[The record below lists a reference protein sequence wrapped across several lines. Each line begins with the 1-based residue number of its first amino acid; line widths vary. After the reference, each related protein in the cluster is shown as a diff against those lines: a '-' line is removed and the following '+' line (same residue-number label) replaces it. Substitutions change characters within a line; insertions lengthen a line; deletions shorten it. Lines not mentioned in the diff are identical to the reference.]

1 MAEVAGLVLSGI
13 PIAIW
18 ALEKYAEPFEI
29 YWKYHIEISTFRAD
43 LALQKRQLQ
52 LTLFNVGLDQPSM
65 DELKECFDT
74 KFPDIARDLTVTVQR
89 MDEITRE
96 LLKNLNIDIDGK
108 PLWSDDPPDRVQWEW
123 RRVKRSFGAKKREK
137 LIGDLRHWNEDLRR
151 CLEKP
156 EVPVED
162 ETPKVQ
168 ELKHRFNPKRCNLIR
183 ECVKSLH
190 RALLSGFDCTCSPPH
205 EATLNLD
212 WTACESDAPRVFHVA
227 LSYRSDLGPNQT
239 ASSWPQQLSS
249 YMALSAKQRYGIA
262 ASVAWSVLHLSGS
275 PWLGGRWDEDQ
286 AVILLERSSTGREI
300 LSHYPCVSYLFPAS
314 TNPASSEQTS
324 RNGFAHL
331 IPNKTVF
338 ALGIL
343 LIELC
348 INKPFG
354 GIKETRVSENN
365 TSQTTVLNVYS
376 TALGRLD
383 EVRRQAGDSYG
394 NAVERCV
401 KCVFR
406 GSEKSREFDLPNFR
420 QEFYEVV
427 VAPVQATYLMMPGS
441 FISE

>member
-1 MAEVAGLVLSGI
+1 MAEVAGLVLGGI

-18 ALEKYAEPFEI
+18 ALEKYAEPFEV
-29 YWKYHIEISTFRAD
+29 YRKYHIEISTLRAD

-52 LTLFNVGLDQPSM
+52 LTLSNVGLDQPST
-65 DELKECFDT
+65 DELKECFNT
-74 KFPDIARDLTVTVQR
+74 KFPDIARDLTVILQR
-89 MDEITRE
+89 MDEITGE

-108 PLWSDDPPDRVQWEW
+108 PLWSNDPPDRVQWEW
-123 RRVKRSFGAKKREK
+123 RRVKRSFGAKRREK

-168 ELKHRFNPKRCNLIR
+168 ALKNRFNPKRCNLI
-183 ECVKSLH
+183 
-190 RALLSGFDCTCSPPH
+190 
-205 EATLNLD
+205 
-212 WTACESDAPRVFHVA
+212 
-227 LSYRSDLGPNQT
+227 
-239 ASSWPQQLSS
+239 PQQPSL

-275 PWLGGRWDEDQ
+275 PWLGDRWDEDQ
-286 AVILLERSSTGREI
+286 AVILLERSSTGRKI
-300 LSHYPCVSYLFPAS
+300 LSRYACASYLFPAS
-314 TNPASSEQTS
+314 TNPASPEQTS
-324 RNGFAHL
+324 RNSFTHL

-354 GIKETRVSENN
+354 EIQEIRVSGTNSSPN
-365 TSQTTVLNVYS
+365 TLLDVYS

-406 GSEKSREFDLPNFR
+406 GSEESRDFDLPNFR
-420 QEFYEVV
+420 REFYEVV
-427 VAPVQATYLMMPGS
+427 VAPVQATYQMMPGS
-441 FISE
+441 SVSE